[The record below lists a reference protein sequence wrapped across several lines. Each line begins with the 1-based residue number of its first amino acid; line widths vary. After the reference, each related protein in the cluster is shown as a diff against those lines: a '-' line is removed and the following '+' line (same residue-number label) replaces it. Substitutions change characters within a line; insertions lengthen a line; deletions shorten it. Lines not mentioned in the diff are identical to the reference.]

1 MVINLSER
9 EYHAM
14 DKKIWVA
21 PAVEVLPIDAT
32 LSGSKKKK
40 MENFIYYPKSGKY
53 GSFDDHD
60 D

>member
-1 MVINLSER
+1 
-9 EYHAM
+9 M

-40 MENFIYYPKSGKY
+40 MENFTDYPKSGKY
-53 GSFDDHD
+53 GSFDDDHD